1 MDELIV
7 VESLESHFLAL
18 TMPLSLLWPLSLLLT
33 VSGFK
38 DTLGDSFQSIQR
50 MRFLSFDVGMKNLA
64 QCDLEVAGDTFTTFS
79 VNSWTVETC
88 VEAGL
93 NVNKTPLHEL
103 APFFSTYV
111 KKNLKKWLY
120 ENSDASRPKEFSRVF
135 IENQPMGGRGAARNL
150 KTKVLSHILQC
161 AILDERPDLKVDFVH
176 PGLKLKDMERLEG
189 MRSTYREN
197 KLYAIAKTTTLV
209 TGPTNKTQDACKVL
223 FLDKKNGKKDDLAD
237 AFLQGLIAGQMHAS
251 GQVVVPPEAPKKTKK
266 PKAAG
271 TTEAAVDGALAAPV
285 VAPAAPAAP
294 AAPKVSKKTKAA
306 VEAATVEAM
315 AVETVGQTVGQT
327 VVQTVGQPELL
338 ETPSGKRPRTKK

>member
-7 VESLESHFLAL
+7 VDSHFLAL
-18 TMPLSLLWPLSLLLT
+18 TMLMSLLWQLSLLT

-120 ENSDASRPKEFSRVF
+120 ENSDASKPKEFSRVF

-251 GQVVVPPEAPKKTKK
+251 GQVVVPPEAPKKAKK
-266 PKAAG
+266 PKAAAAG
-271 TTEAAVDGALAAPV
+271 VAEAAVDGALAAPV
-285 VAPAAPAAP
+285 VAPAVAEAPVAP
-294 AAPKVSKKTKAA
+294 KKTKAA

-315 AVETVGQTVGQT
+315 SVETVGQTVGQT